1 MQLEDANIN
10 MLKRECVEY
19 SRKIITTIIKFQIIL
34 KMKEE
39 NVGER
44 GKVDVYIFFYVER
57 ENKIPPLFRKM
68 LKLFSKHEK

>member
-44 GKVDVYIFFYVER
+44 KGK
-57 ENKIPPLFRKM
+57 
-68 LKLFSKHEK
+68 S